1 MVAMAVQTELS
12 EAYGQA
18 GAGKDLA
25 GVKWENADTKGK
37 EHIDSI
43 KNLAEVVD
51 LTTTTFKATASK
63 DGALKTVSYND
74 GVYTCAYD
82 ASKKTYTTTKSTD
95 KLDNTVTI
103 EVKRASEMKVPP
115 PPVVGFFCCRLPYYT
130 RRSAAGRFVGSGL
143 DRSAG
148 RQKIASLP
156 YCVCRGDHWSPAH
169 LPPQRIFRDGF
180 LARQTGTGEQCS
192 PLQAFF
198 GSSAEGSRPLPTE
211 QKEKSASKETCPGE
225 INPAPAHKRQS

>member
-1 MVAMAVQTELS
+1 MSAQRQTTGGKQDVQKTERQKGFTLVELIVVLVILAILAALLIPALTGYIDKANKEKVVSETRMVAMAVQTELS

-18 GAGKDLA
+18 GAGKDLT

-74 GVYTCAYD
+74 GVYTCVYD
-82 ASKKTYTTTKSTD
+82 ASKKTYTTTKSAD

-103 EVKRASEMKVPP
+103 E
-115 PPVVGFFCCRLPYYT
+115 
-130 RRSAAGRFVGSGL
+130 
-143 DRSAG
+143 
-148 RQKIASLP
+148 
-156 YCVCRGDHWSPAH
+156 
-169 LPPQRIFRDGF
+169 
-180 LARQTGTGEQCS
+180 
-192 PLQAFF
+192 
-198 GSSAEGSRPLPTE
+198 
-211 QKEKSASKETCPGE
+211 
-225 INPAPAHKRQS
+225 